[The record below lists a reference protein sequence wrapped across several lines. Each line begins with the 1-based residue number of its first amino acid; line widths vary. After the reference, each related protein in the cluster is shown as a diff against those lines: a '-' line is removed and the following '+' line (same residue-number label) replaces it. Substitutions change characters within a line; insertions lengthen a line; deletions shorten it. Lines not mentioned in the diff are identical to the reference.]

1 MSHTRAIRRTSAA
14 TYRPRGGATTLIIAL
29 LALLLTV
36 GLTGCDGT
44 PKDALGNLLSGMREQ
59 VDAAI
64 TNASNQGQILL
75 ITAGGQVDLALSNA
89 ESAFAE
95 DLNTSIHNVDAATQA
110 NMDRLQVL
118 VNDLSSKS
126 QTVIASA
133 IDGSQQLVNSLPFTN
148 KNPQVRI
155 YSPEFLGR
163 RGSNVQIRVSGNF
176 FYASE
181 KNKAV
186 TLAVGGQTFNP
197 DLNTTT
203 TVGFS
208 VPASS
213 FAQASDSPTP
223 ITLTLTAPYEK
234 GLVFK
239 KIVPGTF
246 HLLVTSLPANPVKSL
261 TLTNT
266 KTVHGT
272 ETTSTVAPP
281 EYATSGTGWRVESW
295 SSCKDQSD
303 SHTIAADPGGWRIV
317 TSSIG
322 VNYIARGYAP
332 RGRAEVT
339 TASPTGF
346 NVQGHTESNCAC
358 VPITGPCISNNS
370 GDIQYYVSYKE
381 ERDTTTTSNETVD
394 LKATHPGF
402 SWGDTLSEPV
412 TPHAWTVKAVLWDGR
427 TLETSASNNSNP
439 YIQVADK
446 TDHVEVSLTTPGT
459 LSGL

>member
-1 MSHTRAIRRTSAA
+1 MSHTRATSLTPAA
-14 TYRPRGGATTLIIAL
+14 AYRLRDRAKVSITAV
-29 LALLLTV
+29 LALLLTI
-36 GLTGCDGT
+36 GLTGCPGGS
-44 PKDALGNLLSGMREQ
+44 KIAGDALGNLLSGMREQ

-95 DLNTSIHNVDAATQA
+95 DLNTSIHDVDAATQA
-110 NMDRLQVL
+110 NIDRLQVL
-118 VNDLSSKS
+118 VNDLGS
-126 QTVIASA
+126 QSQAVIASA

-148 KNPQVRI
+148 KNPQVRT
-155 YSPEFLGR
+155 YSPEYLGR
-163 RGSNVQIRVSGNF
+163 RGSNVQIQVSGNF

-181 KNKAV
+181 QKKAV
-186 TLAVGGQTFNP
+186 TLTVGGQTFNP

-213 FAQASDSPTP
+213 FPQASDSPTP
-223 ITLTLTAPYEK
+223 VTLTLTAPYEK
-234 GLVFK
+234 GSLFK
-239 KIVPGTF
+239 KSIVPGTF
-246 HLLVTSLPANPVKSL
+246 RLLVTSLPANPIKSL

-266 KTVHGT
+266 TTVHGT
-272 ETTSTVAPP
+272 ETTSKTAPG

-295 SSCKDQSD
+295 SSCKDQND
-303 SHTIAADPGGWRIV
+303 SHDVSPDPGGWRIV
-317 TSSIG
+317 TSSIT

-332 RGRAEVT
+332 RGKAEVT
-339 TASPTGF
+339 TAQPSGF
-346 NVQGHTESNCAC
+346 NVQGHTQANCFLG
-358 VPITGPCISNNS
+358 VSSNS
-370 GDIQYYVSYKE
+370 GDIQYYVSYTE
-381 ERDTTTTSNETVD
+381 ARDTTTTSNQTVD
-394 LKATHPGF
+394 LEATHPGF
-402 SWGDTLSEPV
+402 SWGDTLSQPV

-427 TLETSASNNSNP
+427 TLETSGSNNSNP

-446 TDHVEVSLTTPGT
+446 TDHVEVSLTTPGS